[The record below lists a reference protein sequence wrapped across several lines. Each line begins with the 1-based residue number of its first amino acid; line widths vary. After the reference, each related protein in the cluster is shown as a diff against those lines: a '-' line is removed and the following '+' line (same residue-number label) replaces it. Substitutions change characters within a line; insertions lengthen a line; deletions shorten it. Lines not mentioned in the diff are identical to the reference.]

1 MRDDSPLWHQIT
13 PSGYAWERE
22 ALDRVR
28 AGLPDT
34 ETYRAWANFEF
45 IADNGAV
52 YEVDLAV
59 LTPAGLFLVEIKSRP
74 GTLRGDGHTWTWRTP
89 EGRTRTDDNP
99 LVLANRK
106 AKYLKSRLERT
117 KAARGER
124 LPFFQAVVFC
134 SAPGLDVR
142 LDEVGRM
149 HVFGRDR
156 VQSGPPSE
164 LTRTTALPGILAMLR
179 SVPATGR
186 RVELPMSR
194 LVERAMS
201 EAGVRRSNRSRHVG
215 DYELDRLLTD
225 GPGFQDFV
233 AHHLRAP
240 GVVKRVRIYRLER
253 AGSARDRAL
262 FVRASEREYQVLQ
275 GVHHEG
281 ILQVEGFTEHE
292 QGPALIFEHD
302 ATSQRLDHWMA
313 EHGAKLDFEGRLGII
328 RRLAEA
334 MRYAH
339 SRGLHHRALSP
350 QSILVSG
357 APDRPMVKVFSW
369 PTARRGFATSLAA
382 AGAQPAPSPSAS
394 GPSAP
399 SPQPIGTFLD
409 TYHLHGLVDRA
420 ADAYLA
426 PEAHTNP
433 DADPVALD
441 VFGVGAIA
449 FFVLSGRAP
458 ASSGIELTQIL
469 RAGDGLQ
476 LSSVVD
482 GVDEDL
488 RTLVQL
494 STAPNVAGRIDSM
507 ATLLGWLDKPEKTA
521 ASTETK
527 DSGDEPVADPDQAV
541 AGDRLEGGWTLALL
555 VDAPGD
561 TRRVL
566 KIARNAEADARVEA
580 EAEVLDE
587 LTHAAIV
594 RSYGTTSLSG
604 RSAIILAPA
613 GDRTLAEHLR
623 REPRP
628 ALDLLQRW
636 GDDLLAALAHLE
648 LTGIAHRDIKPDNL
662 GIAEVGV
669 NDERHLVLFDFS
681 LARAPAD
688 AIRAGT
694 PPYLEPFLSLR
705 QPPRWDTAAERFA
718 AAVTLHQLAT
728 GRTPVWGDGL
738 SDPAVLDVEAT
749 IAAEAFEPTVR
760 LPLTAFFTKALRR
773 DPKVRFD
780 TSDEMRRAWQ
790 RVFEAAATPVV
801 TTAGD
806 EPVPIDALV
815 AAAER
820 ITPLAALGLTPRALD
835 VLERINVLTA
845 DDLLATSATAVNSLR
860 GTSNTT
866 RREIA
871 GLRQSL
877 TTRWPCPPADPPITD
892 GAEPDPRAIDQLV
905 PQLVP
910 RTAKGGVTGFQ
921 LTLWLLGLAEERDGR
936 RPSRWPTVVE
946 TAEAVGI
953 SRQRGDQLAH
963 KARDRWSRLTA
974 VTRLRGD
981 VAALLASGGSVMEI
995 GELAAALIATRGSAA
1010 AEPQRSAGALA
1021 ALRAATETELSTAT
1035 PRWVQRRHSTVVLL
1049 ALDPS
1054 AMDRPAT
1061 DRSAPDRS
1069 AMDRSAMDRS
1079 AMDRPA
1085 TDRSA
1090 PDRTADKPPIDAFSI
1105 GGPFIDGPSI
1115 DGPSID
1121 RAGDATADERLT
1133 WALRLG
1139 KVADRLAVIEPL
1151 PAPATVLVELR
1162 AVVPPAGMAPLA
1174 EPRLVAL
1181 AAAASNG
1188 AAATA
1193 RLELYPRGLDTLR
1206 ALRLA
1211 QSTLVGAGGLGADDV
1226 AQRVKAR
1233 YPQAAPLPGRP
1244 ALDRLLTDAGIELVW
1259 EAGAGDGSG
1268 AYVPKAARL
1277 AGLGSS
1283 TSRISHHTTVGVH
1296 LVGDDDATRLEHRL
1310 EAAAHAGG
1318 FLALTVE
1325 PRLYER
1331 AATQLERFGIHRVSV
1346 EELLLRHLHAKAE
1359 EVRAAWDVVVAAD
1372 AAGPGSRD
1380 WSRLLTLVR
1389 AVIPAVESD
1398 LRDAGDRIVVSEL
1411 GPLARYGAMHVLE
1424 RLRDDAGRPGAPA
1437 LVFVLVAADATK
1449 DLPVVDGRALPVLT
1463 DNQWARLPERWVTNA
1478 HRTEPAP
1485 IGAPA

>member
-34 ETYRAWANFEF
+34 ETFRAWANFEF

-149 HVFGRDR
+149 HVFGRDS

-164 LTRTTALPGILAMLR
+164 LTTRTTALPGILAMLR

-186 RVELPMSR
+186 RVDLPMSR

-201 EAGVRRSNRSRHVG
+201 EAGVRRSNRSRRVG

-253 AGSARDRAL
+253 DGSARDRAL
-262 FVRASEREYQVLQ
+262 FVRASERDYQVLQ

-313 EHGAKLDFEGRLGII
+313 EHGANLDFEGRLGII

-382 AGAQPAPSPSAS
+382 AGAQPVPSPSAS

-399 SPQPIGTFLD
+399 SPSPQAIGTFLD

-426 PEAHTNP
+426 PEAHTKP

-458 ASSGIELTQIL
+458 ASSGIELTQVL

-488 RTLVQL
+488 RALVQL

-507 ATLLGWLDKPEKTA
+507 ATLLEWLDKPEKTA
-521 ASTETK
+521 ASAETK

-541 AGDRLEGGWTLALL
+541 AGDRLEGGWTLVHRLGTGSTALALL
-555 VDAPGD
+555 VDAPDG

-587 LTHAAIV
+587 LTHTAIV
-594 RSYGTTSLSG
+594 RSYGKTSLSG

-613 GDRTLAEHLR
+613 GDRTVAEHLR

-780 TSDEMRRAWQ
+780 TSDEMRWAWQ

-820 ITPLAALGLTPRALD
+820 TTPLAALGLTPRALD

-860 GTSNTT
+860 GTSNPT

-877 TTRWPCPPADPPITD
+877 TARWPRPPADPPITD

-910 RTAKGGVTGFQ
+910 RTAKGNVTGSQ

-981 VAALLASGGSVMEI
+981 VAALLAGGGSVMEI
-995 GELAAALIATRGSAA
+995 GELAAALIATRDSAA

-1035 PRWVQRRHSTVVLL
+1035 PRWAQRRHGTVVLL

-1054 AMDRPAT
+1054 AMDRSP
-1061 DRSAPDRS
+1061 
-1069 AMDRSAMDRS
+1069 M
-1079 AMDRPA
+1079 
-1085 TDRSA
+1085 DRSA
-1090 PDRTADKPPIDAFSI
+1090 PDRTAEPPI
-1105 GGPFIDGPSI
+1105 GGPFIGGPFIVGRSSMAL
-1115 DGPSID
+1115 PS
-1121 RAGDATADERLT
+1121 T
-1133 WALRLG
+1133 
-1139 KVADRLAVIEPL
+1139 
-1151 PAPATVLVELR
+1151 
-1162 AVVPPAGMAPLA
+1162 
-1174 EPRLVAL
+1174 
-1181 AAAASNG
+1181 
-1188 AAATA
+1188 
-1193 RLELYPRGLDTLR
+1193 
-1206 ALRLA
+1206 
-1211 QSTLVGAGGLGADDV
+1211 
-1226 AQRVKAR
+1226 
-1233 YPQAAPLPGRP
+1233 
-1244 ALDRLLTDAGIELVW
+1244 
-1259 EAGAGDGSG
+1259 
-1268 AYVPKAARL
+1268 
-1277 AGLGSS
+1277 
-1283 TSRISHHTTVGVH
+1283 
-1296 LVGDDDATRLEHRL
+1296 
-1310 EAAAHAGG
+1310 
-1318 FLALTVE
+1318 
-1325 PRLYER
+1325 
-1331 AATQLERFGIHRVSV
+1331 
-1346 EELLLRHLHAKAE
+1346 
-1359 EVRAAWDVVVAAD
+1359 
-1372 AAGPGSRD
+1372 
-1380 WSRLLTLVR
+1380 
-1389 AVIPAVESD
+1389 
-1398 LRDAGDRIVVSEL
+1398 
-1411 GPLARYGAMHVLE
+1411 
-1424 RLRDDAGRPGAPA
+1424 A
-1437 LVFVLVAADATK
+1437 LVTQRPTSA
-1449 DLPVVDGRALPVLT
+1449 
-1463 DNQWARLPERWVTNA
+1463 
-1478 HRTEPAP
+1478 
-1485 IGAPA
+1485 